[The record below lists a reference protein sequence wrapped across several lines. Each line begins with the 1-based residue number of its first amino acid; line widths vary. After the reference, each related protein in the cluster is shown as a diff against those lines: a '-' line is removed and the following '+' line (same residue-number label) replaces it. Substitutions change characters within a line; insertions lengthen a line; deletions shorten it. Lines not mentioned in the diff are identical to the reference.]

1 MSPDARSVERRFEP
15 PGEGPW
21 ELESTHFCR
30 PVAAFAQ
37 GPLASGFVRGFQ
49 EGTARYGLLLD
60 HMKPGYSQSFMYI
73 QPLAFGAPEGAM
85 GPPPKPVLQLLT
97 RLHPAMRR
105 RIARAPGAIEG
116 KLWREDLKRWDEE
129 DKPAAIARHQALQA
143 VDVEA
148 LSDADLA
155 EHLVRCAEHV
165 AEGMYLHHKY
175 TVPASLPVGDF
186 LAGATAWTGRTS
198 GELLGLLRG
207 HSAIS
212 RGFAAVELEDA
223 GKAIASSDAARAMLT
238 GPSAS
243 REKLEALAADPVA
256 GPEVS
261 AYLDAVRWRSV
272 GYDVADKTAG
282 ELPDMLLAALGAAL
296 GGLSGPRDEDSGLA
310 AIRDLVPQEHREDF
324 DDRLGEVRL
333 MYRLRDERGV
343 YSDGWATGLA
353 RRALLENG
361 RRLTASGRLHHPEHA
376 VELTAGEGIA
386 LLRGGS
392 GPSADEAAERNDW
405 RESHTSEDAP
415 PFLRAMPAPPPP
427 VEWLPKRAQRSARAM
442 NIFIENLFK
451 VPDTANTET
460 VLSGLAVNAGSYE
473 GTARLVSSPGEFNRV
488 QPGDV
493 LVTRMTSPYFN
504 VVLPLLGAIVTDRG
518 GQLCHAAIVAREY
531 GIPGIVGTREAT
543 AKIPDGARVRVDGS
557 TGEVRLLG

>member
-1 MSPDARSVERRFEP
+1 MSPDGRSAERRFEP

-21 ELESTHFCR
+21 ELESTHYCR
-30 PVAAFAQ
+30 PVAAFEQA
-37 GPLASGFVRGFQ
+37 PLASGFVRGFK

-60 HMKPGYSQSFMYI
+60 HLKPGYSQSFIYI
-73 QPLAFGAPEGAM
+73 QPMAFGAPEGAM

-105 RIARAPGAIEG
+105 RIARSAAAIEG
-116 KLWREDLKRWDEE
+116 KLWREDLQRWDEE
-129 DKPAAIARHQALQA
+129 DKPAAITRHQALQA

-155 EHLVRCAEHV
+155 GHLVECAEHV
-165 AEGMYLHHKY
+165 ADGMYLHHKY
-175 TVPASLPVGDF
+175 TIPASLPVGDF
-186 LAGATAWTGRTS
+186 LAGATTWTGRTS

-223 GKAIASSDAARAMLT
+223 GKAIASSDAARAMMA

-243 REKLEALAADPVA
+243 REKLAALAADPVA
-256 GPEVS
+256 GPDVS

-272 GYDVADKTAG
+272 GYDVGDKTAG

-296 GGLSGPRDEDSGLA
+296 GGLSGPRDETIGLA
-310 AIRDLVPQEHREDF
+310 AIRELVPEEHREDF

-353 RRALLENG
+353 RRALLDAG
-361 RRLTASGRLHHPEHA
+361 RRLTASGRLHHSEHA
-376 VELTAGEGIA
+376 VDLTAEESAA
-386 LLRGGS
+386 LLRGQP
-392 GPSADEAAERNDW
+392 GPSADEVAERAEW
-405 RESHTSEDAP
+405 RQSSSSDDAP

-451 VPDTANTET
+451 VPDTANSET
-460 VLSGLAVNAGSYE
+460 VLSGLAVNTGIYE
-473 GTARLVSSPGEFNRV
+473 GTARLVSSPAEFNRV
-488 QPGDV
+488 QQGDV

-518 GQLCHAAIVAREY
+518 GQLSHAAIVAREY